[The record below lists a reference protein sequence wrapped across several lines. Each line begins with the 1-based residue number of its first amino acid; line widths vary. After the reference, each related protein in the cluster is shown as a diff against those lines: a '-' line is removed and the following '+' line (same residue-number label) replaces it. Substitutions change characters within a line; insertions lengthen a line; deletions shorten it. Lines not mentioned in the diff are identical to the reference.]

1 MGVVAALVGLLSLQA
16 AVASAQETGPE
27 PDVRV
32 VVSALDGVL
41 VTHGVERERSP
52 ADLSLRLL
60 VENRG
65 AAAVDDLTVL
75 VEVFRR
81 ARFRSQLH
89 DALDRG
95 VRPRGLLEAERFNVF
110 DGAEL
115 APGDVAGVE
124 VDVAAASIGWSDTT
138 GVHPV
143 RVSVERGGSRLDTV
157 TTAVVV
163 QARAP
168 KAPVAALVGWPLDA
182 APWRSPGGDYPA
194 AVAQELAPG
203 GRLDLLLAA
212 LERRADVP
220 VQLLPAAH
228 LVEDLADRAD
238 GFQESDGN
246 ARRNVAPDDPPAVRS
261 RRALERLQAL
271 VDAAAPPVTGPYAD
285 TDLASLLAEDL
296 PLEAVRSVSQ
306 APARLH
312 AALGRPP
319 LPDVLWATTPL
330 DRATVHDV
338 LEPSGVSTILLGWE
352 QLAEADDREA
362 PAATPQPVQVVRAAG
377 VDVLALVADPWLTSL
392 LEAMPNEHGPI
403 VAIQRILA
411 ETAQIHLE
419 APDNEGRAVVM
430 LPPPRWE
437 PGPRVAAQLLRGL
450 ERADWL
456 ELGGVEQVLDAYAGT
471 PGATGLAGADSD
483 RLPADLVR
491 SLTST
496 RERLTALKEAVPGDR
511 AGGRT
516 WDELELTLLRAPST
530 WWLER
535 RPDRSRSMVQA
546 VDDTI
551 DEALGTIT
559 LPRDARIT
567 LTDTDQ
573 QVIPVTLSRPEGGPI
588 RVVVE
593 LDASRK
599 VRFPEGDAQLVT
611 LDQGA
616 RQTISIPVIPQA
628 AGRIPVRVLIKTP
641 GAIDPEGTPW
651 LQVAESTIVVQ
662 STAVSGNA
670 LVTVGGVFALLL
682 LWWLYRRLR
691 PKPPQLTVVRE
702 HAA

>member
-1 MGVVAALVGLLSLQA
+1 MLGAVLVGLLSLQA
-16 AVASAQETGPE
+16 GASAQETSSE
-27 PDVRV
+27 PDVGV

-41 VTHGVERERSP
+41 VTHGEERDRPP

-65 AAAVDDLTVL
+65 TAPVDDLTVL

-89 DALDRG
+89 NALDRD
-95 VRPRGLLEAERFNVF
+95 VRPRGLLEAERSDVLG
-110 DGAEL
+110 DAEL
-115 APGDVAGVE
+115 APGDIAGVE

-138 GVHPV
+138 GVYPV
-143 RVSVERGGSRLDTV
+143 RVSVEQGGSSLDTV

-163 QARAP
+163 EAEAP
-168 KAPVAALVGWPLDA
+168 QAPVTALVGWPLDA
-182 APWRSPGGDYPA
+182 APWRSPAGAYPA

-212 LERRADVP
+212 LERRTDVP

-238 GFQESDGN
+238 GFREFDGD
-246 ARRNVAPDDPPAVRS
+246 ARTIVGPDEPAAVRS
-261 RRALERLQAL
+261 RQALERLRAL
-271 VDAAAPPVTGPYAD
+271 VDAAGPPVTGPYAD
-285 TDLASLLAEDL
+285 ADLASLVAGDL
-296 PLEAVRSVSQ
+296 PVEAVRSVSQ

-338 LEPSGVSTILLGWE
+338 LEPSGVSTVLLGWE
-352 QLAEADDREA
+352 QLAEADDRDA
-362 PAATPQPVQVVRAAG
+362 PAATPEPVQVVRAGG

-392 LEAMPNEHGPI
+392 LEAMPEEHGPL

-419 APDNEGRAVVM
+419 APDNEGRAVVL

-437 PGPRVAAQLLRGL
+437 PGPRVASQLLRAL
-450 ERADWL
+450 EGASWL
-456 ELGGVEQVLDAYAGT
+456 ELGGVEEALDAYGAT
-471 PGATGLAGADSD
+471 PQGTGLAGGRDD

-491 SLTST
+491 SLAST

-546 VDDTI
+546 VDDAI
-551 DEALGTIT
+551 EQALGTIT

-573 QVIPVTLSRPEGGPI
+573 QVIPVTLSRPEGSPI

-599 VRFPEGDAQLVT
+599 VRFPEGDARLVT
-611 LDQGA
+611 LDRGG
-616 RQTISIPVIPQA
+616 RQTISIPAVPQA

-651 LQVAESTIVVQ
+651 LQIAESTIVVQ

-670 LVTVGGVFALLL
+670 LVILGGVFALLL